1 MPRLHELFP
10 ELANSLPYLG
20 LGSPPTP
27 VRPLPEL
34 GDGPAGV
41 WLKDDGL
48 YGDGG
53 WGGNKVRKLE
63 WLIPEARRRGRD
75 TVLTV
80 GGLGTNWGLA
90 CALYGR
96 EHGIRT
102 VLALIDQ
109 PRDEHVEAQLER
121 LAASG
126 AEIHFTRTK
135 ARTVL
140 TVPWLIARR
149 RAWFL
154 PAGGSSPV
162 GALGAVEIALEI
174 AAQVESGELPEPA
187 YVVTAVGSGGTAAG
201 LVLGLALTGLETKV
215 LGVVVNDT
223 LKLDQRTLL
232 RLAGRSADLL
242 RKRGADL
249 GGGAGLGGLD
259 LDPERLAVIDRTGPG
274 YGHRTPEGEKAREIA
289 AAAGLSLD
297 PVYTAKAMAGL
308 LEIADRRPT
317 DEPPPGAG
325 GRPPSDG
332 PLLFLHTDG
341 PRDLPAAA

>member
-1 MPRLHELFP
+1 MPRLHQLFP
-10 ELANSLPYLG
+10 ELATSLPYLG

-34 GDGPAGV
+34 GDGTTEV
-41 WLKDDGL
+41 WLKDEGL

-63 WLIPEARRRGRD
+63 WLIPEAKRRGRD
-75 TVLTV
+75 TILTV

-121 LAASG
+121 LKVSG
-126 AEIHFTRTK
+126 AEIHFTHSK

-174 AAQVESGELPEPA
+174 AAQVESGDMPEPA
-187 YVVTAVGSGGTAAG
+187 HVVTAVGSGGTAAG
-201 LVLGLALTGLETKV
+201 LVLGLALTGLDTRV
-215 LGVVVNDT
+215 LGVVVNET
-223 LKLDQRTLL
+223 LRLDQRTLM

-242 RKRGADL
+242 RKRDADL
-249 GGGAGLGGLD
+249 GGLRLE
-259 LDPERLAVIDRTGPG
+259 PERLTVIDRTGPG
-274 YGHRTPEGEKAREIA
+274 YGHRTPEGERARELA
-289 AAAGLSLD
+289 AAVDLSLD

-308 LEIADRRPT
+308 LEMTGDRPN
-317 DEPPPGAG
+317 
-325 GRPPSDG
+325 DG

-341 PRDLPAAA
+341 PRDLPAA

>member
-1 MPRLHELFP
+1 VARLHEHFP
-10 ELANSLPYLG
+10 ELKEALPWVPLG
-20 LGSPPTP
+20 TPPTP
-27 VRPLPEL
+27 VRALAGL
-34 GDGPAGV
+34 GDDPAEL
-41 WLKDDGL
+41 WLKDEGA

-63 WLIPEARRRGRD
+63 WLIPEAKRRGRS
-75 TVLTV
+75 TILTV

-96 EHGIRT
+96 EHGLDT

-109 PRDEHVEAQLER
+109 PRDKHVEAQLGR

-126 AEIHFTRTK
+126 AEIHFTHTK
-135 ARTVL
+135 TRTVL

-201 LVLGLALTGLETKV
+201 LMLGLALAGLDTKV

-232 RLAGRSADLL
+232 RLAERSARLL
-242 RKRGADL
+242 ERRGADL
-249 GGGAGLGGLD
+249 GGLR
-259 LDPERLAVIDRTGPG
+259 LDPAHLEVIDRTGPG
-274 YGHRTPEGEKAREIA
+274 YGHRTPEGERARKAA

-308 LEIADRRPT
+308 LDFADDRPN
-317 DEPPPGAG
+317 
-325 GRPPSDG
+325 DG

-341 PRDLPAAA
+341 PRDHGLDSA